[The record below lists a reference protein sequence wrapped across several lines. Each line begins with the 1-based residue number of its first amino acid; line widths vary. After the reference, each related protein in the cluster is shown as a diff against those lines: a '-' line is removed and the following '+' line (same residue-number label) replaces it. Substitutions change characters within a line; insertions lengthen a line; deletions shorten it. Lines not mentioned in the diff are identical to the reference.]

1 MNNNDLVPD
10 FDDEKDDSLK
20 ITLEK
25 ADGVEKGLLIILNGY
40 IDTYNSVYFYC
51 KGTNFYRN
59 IKVNI

>member
-25 ADGVEKGLLIILNGY
+25 ADGVEK
-40 IDTYNSVYFYC
+40 
-51 KGTNFYRN
+51 
-59 IKVNI
+59 